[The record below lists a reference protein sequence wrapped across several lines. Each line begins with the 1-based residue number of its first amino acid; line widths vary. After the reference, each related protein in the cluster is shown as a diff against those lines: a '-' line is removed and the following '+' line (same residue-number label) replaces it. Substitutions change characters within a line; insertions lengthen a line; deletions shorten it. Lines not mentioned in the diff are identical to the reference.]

1 MKLIV
6 HEFRKIMLEM
16 HIIKSNNYVISVLSF
31 LVDCLLFNWSDVNG
45 MKCMC

>member
-31 LVDCLLFNWSDVNG
+31 LVDCLLFN
-45 MKCMC
+45 